1 MIRGKTAE
9 IIPSGSN
16 IMNPVLTWPCSTPG
30 QLHLVAIP
38 TYFFIAFFM
47 SLFLRLYMK
56 GFSMGVTTVYINE
69 AVALECELW
78 VTAELRYIPKHV
90 Q

>member
-1 MIRGKTAE
+1 MALFNSRTVA
-9 IIPSGSN
+9 
-16 IMNPVLTWPCSTPG
+16 PC
-30 QLHLVAIP
+30 VAVIP
-38 TYFFIAFFM
+38 TYLFIALFI

-69 AVALECELW
+69 GVALECELW
-78 VTAELRYIPKHV
+78 VTAELRYTPKHV